1 MKSLINSFFNYKSIF
16 ISIILT
22 FSLAET
28 VGQLNQV
35 YKVNTSSAEQYF
47 KIADLLQADIEP
59 KSSDW
64 LALFNSSIYE
74 MMIAGNAIDTSEL
87 KSVMKKIF
95 KPSTIQFSL
104 KDLTPIEKHHLNYLK
119 NETQLKSYI
128 NFLKS
133 NNTIDS
139 VKSLL
144 YYYLPKKYQVDEIF
158 PILHYC
164 NYGTSEATGFG
175 GIVINDLFLSY
186 KIDSYKMGL
195 LTAHEAFHSIVSMG
209 FQQSLKKDIDF
220 KNSEFNLLF
229 FLQNIS
235 EEGIAD
241 LIDKP
246 LLLHKNSPLYNET
259 KALVENDETLSI
271 TYINKIDS
279 LLKSALINVNS
290 LNEYKSFAQL
300 ANIYGQNGGHIP
312 GRFMGLLIKEG
323 GMLENHISYVQ
334 NPISFFLCYN
344 TSAKKSGG
352 KYPVLSKESETYLL
366 KLQDKYLIKED

>member
-1 MKSLINSFFNYKSIF
+1 M
-16 ISIILT
+16 T
-22 FSLAET
+22 FSLVET

-47 KIADLLQADIEP
+47 KIADLLKADIEP

-64 LALFNSSIYE
+64 LALFNSSVYK

-87 KSVMKKIF
+87 KSIMKTVF

-104 KDLTPIEKHHLNYLK
+104 KDLSPIEIHHLNYLK

-128 NFLKS
+128 TFLKS
-133 NNTIDS
+133 KNTVDS

-144 YYYLPKKYQVDEIF
+144 YCYLPKKYQVNEIF
-158 PILHYC
+158 PTLYYC

-175 GIVINDLFLSY
+175 GIVINDLLLSY
-186 KIDSYKMGL
+186 KIDSYKLGL

-220 KNSEFNLLF
+220 KSSEFNLLF

-246 LLLHKNSPLYNET
+246 LLLQKNSPIYNET
-259 KALVENDETLSI
+259 KALVENDESLSI
-271 TYINKIDS
+271 TYIKKMDS
-279 LLKSALINVNS
+279 LLKSALINVNI

-300 ANIYGQNGGHIP
+300 ANIYGQSGGHIP
-312 GRFMGLLIKEG
+312 GRFMGLVIKEG
-323 GMLENHISYVQ
+323 GLFDNHITYVQ

-344 TSAKKSGG
+344 TAAKKTGG
-352 KYPVLSKESETYLL
+352 KYPELSKESETYLL
-366 KLQDKYLIKED
+366 RLQDKYLIKED